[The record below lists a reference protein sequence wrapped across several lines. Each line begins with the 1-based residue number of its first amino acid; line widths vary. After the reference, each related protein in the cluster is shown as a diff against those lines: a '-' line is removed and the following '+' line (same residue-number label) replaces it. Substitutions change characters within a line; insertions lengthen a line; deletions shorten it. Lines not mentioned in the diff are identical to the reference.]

1 MMTVIIF
8 ICTLITAFSYL
19 YEGKNIYFGVRLPL
33 AFTITEE
40 MKSIKRKYIKRSILL
55 SIFMGI
61 ICFVFEYLIKG
72 AYAIS
77 ILILLVFL
85 SIFLVAY
92 LFSLGNKVVKKIKY
106 RDKWSGY
113 TKDIVIVDINYRKK
127 ENMKIAPKFIWIF
140 PVIIFIC
147 NFFLSI
153 YSYKNS
159 NMVMSKMDIV
169 ILPNVINLFLLL
181 IMMISYKMIIRAKT
195 TINGGEIDGIK
206 KFNYNSRYY
215 LSFIPPISTIVLMVM
230 QLFITKLIYNKY
242 SIIQYTGIISIS
254 IVCILIITLVLV
266 VNINR
271 EREDIAES
279 GDVINR
285 DDDKFYKWGTIY
297 CNPYDPTVWISSR
310 NGLGVTINFGN
321 KKGKIVATIISIPIV
336 GIILFTSIVLP
347 ISMNNKNIYYSNNK
361 ISIDTL
367 YGMDINKEDIENV
380 ELIHKKDMG
389 KNIVRT
395 NGASVTNMHLGNY
408 SVNGIYSKMYIED
421 DREKIIEIN
430 LKDNA
435 KVFINYKDEMK
446 TIDEFNKI
454 KSYIS

>member
-1 MMTVIIF
+1 
-8 ICTLITAFSYL
+8 
-19 YEGKNIYFGVRLPL
+19 
-33 AFTITEE
+33 
-40 MKSIKRKYIKRSILL
+40 
-55 SIFMGI
+55 
-61 ICFVFEYLIKG
+61 
-72 AYAIS
+72 
-77 ILILLVFL
+77 
-85 SIFLVAY
+85 
-92 LFSLGNKVVKKIKY
+92 
-106 RDKWSGY
+106 
-113 TKDIVIVDINYRKK
+113 
-127 ENMKIAPKFIWIF
+127 
-140 PVIIFIC
+140 
-147 NFFLSI
+147 
-153 YSYKNS
+153 
-159 NMVMSKMDIV
+159 MSKMDIV